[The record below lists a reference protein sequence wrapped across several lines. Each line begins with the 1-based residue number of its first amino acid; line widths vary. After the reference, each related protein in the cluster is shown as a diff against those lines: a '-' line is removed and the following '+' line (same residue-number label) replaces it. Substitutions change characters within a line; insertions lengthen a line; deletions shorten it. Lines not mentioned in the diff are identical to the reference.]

1 MKFLDLSKKE
11 IKENPEIDSI
21 IEKEEI
27 LYTISEFIIKYR
39 EENEITQTELA
50 EKLKVNQSM
59 IAKLESGNYN
69 ATFNMIHEISRKLSN
84 SSEIFIKILEN
95 MIKAVKNVTE
105 KSYINEN
112 KPSQY
117 IYSQKNNVVQFQKYS
132 NKNIKNGE
140 KKYGEYQSE
149 ISAIG

>member
-39 EENEITQTELA
+39 EENEITQKELA
-50 EKLKVNQSM
+50 EKLKVSQSM

-140 KKYGEYQSE
+140 KNYGEYQSE

>member
-39 EENEITQTELA
+39 KENEITQTELA

-140 KKYGEYQSE
+140 KNYGEYQSE

>member
-1 MKFLDLSKKE
+1 MKVLDLSKKE

-39 EENEITQTELA
+39 EENEITQKELA

-140 KKYGEYQSE
+140 KNYGEYQSE

>member
-69 ATFNMIHEISRKLSN
+69 ATFNKIHEISRKLSN

-140 KKYGEYQSE
+140 KNYGEYQSE

>member
-132 NKNIKNGE
+132 NKNIKIGE
-140 KKYGEYQSE
+140 KNYGEYQSE

>member
-140 KKYGEYQSE
+140 KNYGEYQSE

>member
-69 ATFNMIHEISRKLSN
+69 ATLNMIHEISRKLSN

-132 NKNIKNGE
+132 NKNIKIGE
-140 KKYGEYQSE
+140 KNYGEYQSE

>member
-39 EENEITQTELA
+39 KENEITQTELA
-50 EKLKVNQSM
+50 EKLKVNQPM

-140 KKYGEYQSE
+140 KNYGEYQSE